1 MNEREKQ
8 YYKGEINRLKNLQ
21 GKCRLDDYDG
31 RANYQV
37 QIDDLEN
44 KVKGLPGYEGQSTE
58 ELKEE
63 RKKLEK
69 SAFGTVAILFPGK
82 AAYSYA
88 KIKRIDQVLNERR
101 LEEKKE
107 KEFVSDI
114 FDKSDFVEEEETP
127 ANDPAKEEGIDKK
140 LLAELTE
147 YTAQVLRELY
157 RYGMDF
163 DLVKKAYGER
173 VVPVILSGVPEQ
185 ETYQTF
191 EYYSSG
197 NYVYRVFKGGM
208 KYSGDEYDSI
218 RSEDDYHKLISDTK
232 YQYHLCG
239 IKMPL
244 EELAE
249 KFINRSITDP
259 RYIAGKTRTFSFRRK
274 LTEVYDRRGGANAVD
289 EMKELIKNYLL
300 VNIKLSETYYG

>member
-1 MNEREKQ
+1 
-8 YYKGEINRLKNLQ
+8 
-21 GKCRLDDYDG
+21 
-31 RANYQV
+31 
-37 QIDDLEN
+37 
-44 KVKGLPGYEGQSTE
+44 
-58 ELKEE
+58 
-63 RKKLEK
+63 
-69 SAFGTVAILFPGK
+69 
-82 AAYSYA
+82 
-88 KIKRIDQVLNERR
+88 
-101 LEEKKE
+101 
-107 KEFVSDI
+107 
-114 FDKSDFVEEEETP
+114 
-127 ANDPAKEEGIDKK
+127 
-140 LLAELTE
+140 
-147 YTAQVLRELY
+147 
-157 RYGMDF
+157 MDF

-300 VNIKLSETYYG
+300 GNIKLSETYYG